1 LLKEIQKEV
10 RMGLTEEQ
18 KKEIEIDIRK
28 KDFRQWRDYYL
39 RKYDILRIN
48 ILHNDINP
56 KTNEPYEPLSDVEKT
71 WRVSVLEFTDLIN
84 EDTSPDDYPE
94 IPERIKAL

>member
-1 LLKEIQKEV
+1 
-10 RMGLTEEQ
+10 MGLTEEQ

-48 ILHNDINP
+48 ILHGDLNP
-56 KTNEPYEPLSDVEKT
+56 RNGLPYEPLTEDEKQ
-71 WRVSVLEFTDLIN
+71 WRVDMLNFTNYIN
-84 EDTSPDDYPE
+84 ENTTAQDYPK

>member
-1 LLKEIQKEV
+1 
-10 RMGLTEEQ
+10 MGLTEEQ

-48 ILHNDINP
+48 ILHNDINLR
-56 KTNEPYEPLSDVEKT
+56 NGLPYEPLTEDEKQ
-71 WRVSVLEFTDLIN
+71 WRVDVLNFTNYIN
-84 EDTSPDDYPE
+84 ENTTAQDYPE
-94 IPERIKAL
+94 VPERVKAL